1 MEDVTAKQEE
11 LAHTATLPVL
21 PSTEDEPEKESGAD
35 ADENQTTAATKKVKI
50 RKRKKAL
57 HTAIKN
63 QMEFYFSDANLSKDR
78 FMQNVIKDGPGN
90 FISFSG
96 FCNAY
101 ILIALIC
108 THV

>member
-1 MEDVTAKQEE
+1 MEDVTKQEE
-11 LAHTATLPVL
+11 LAHTATPPVL
-21 PSTEDEPEKESGAD
+21 PSTEDEPEKESCVD
-35 ADENQTTAATKKVKI
+35 ADEKQTTAVTKKVKI

-90 FISFSG
+90 YISYVIMLTF
-96 FCNAY
+96 
-101 ILIALIC
+101 
-108 THV
+108 